1 MIASILDSVA
11 RVAKVSDHQVSDS
24 KQLKIINS
32 KQMLQT
38 LTIALVQLKTDNTS
52 ENLLNEIRQ
61 IIHSLYQ
68 AREIIKN
75 LYNSIMNLIK
85 LQNRLDTIFMNSK
98 ISGTSDPHRLLLNLS
113 DKRNLKRSN
122 EYVASS
128 KRSIYYTW
136 KNIKKSCKNN
146 KFKISAPTWNK
157 ELKLPDGPYSVSD
170 VQDYFVGILK
180 KHGEN
185 TNNLTIYV
193 NKIKNKITF
202 RIKTEYH
209 LEPLTPET
217 IKLFGAT

>member
-11 RVAKVSDHQVSDS
+11 RVAKVSDCQVSDS

-38 LTIALVQLKTDNTS
+38 LTIALVQLKTDNTF

-85 LQNRLDTIFMNSK
+85 LQNRLDTIFMNSE
-98 ISGTSDPHRLLLNLS
+98 ISGTSDPHRLLLLNLS
-113 DKRNLKRSN
+113 GKRNLKRSN

-128 KRSIYYTW
+128 KRSIYYT
-136 KNIKKSCKNN
+136 
-146 KFKISAPTWNK
+146 
-157 ELKLPDGPYSVSD
+157 
-170 VQDYFVGILK
+170 
-180 KHGEN
+180 
-185 TNNLTIYV
+185 
-193 NKIKNKITF
+193 
-202 RIKTEYH
+202 
-209 LEPLTPET
+209 
-217 IKLFGAT
+217 

>member
-1 MIASILDSVA
+1 MVTSILDRVA
-11 RVAKVSDHQVSDS
+11 RIAKVSDRQVSDG

-38 LTIALVQLKTDNTS
+38 LTIALVQLKTGDTS
-52 ENLLNEIRQ
+52 ENLLNEVRQ
-61 IIHSLYQ
+61 IIHPLYR
-68 AREIIKN
+68 AKEITKN
-75 LYNSIMNLIK
+75 LNNSIMNLIK
-85 LQNRLDTIFMNSK
+85 LQNRMDTIFMNSK

-146 KFKISAPTWNK
+146 KFKISALTWNK
-157 ELKLPDGPYSVSD
+157 ELKLPDRSYSVSD
-170 VQDYFVGILK
+170 IQDYFVGIFK

-185 TNNLTIYV
+185 TNNPTIYV
-193 NKIKNKITF
+193 NKIKNKIPF
-202 RIKTEYH
+202 RIKTEYY
-209 LEPLTPET
+209 LELEA
-217 IKLFGAT
+217 IQLFGAT